1 MTRWETS
8 YHLLDQSDT
17 RLIQIATKAPL
28 TFSRAA
34 YTHFPWNLI
43 GSSWPVLSFWS
54 ADAFTLVLWPSWTFS
69 LFIHRS
75 FWKDQIRF
83 HWRISFPD
91 ICRILEFLPRDL
103 GKALSGHVITT
114 VQVETVAQCEVRC
127 FQEPNCLSYNL
138 GPYQTYEHTCELS
151 NSDRVLHPND
161 LVPRPGYTYSG
172 TEVIW

>member
-1 MTRWETS
+1 
-8 YHLLDQSDT
+8 
-17 RLIQIATKAPL
+17 
-28 TFSRAA
+28 
-34 YTHFPWNLI
+34 
-43 GSSWPVLSFWS
+43 
-54 ADAFTLVLWPSWTFS
+54 
-69 LFIHRS
+69 
-75 FWKDQIRF
+75 
-83 HWRISFPD
+83 

-172 TEVIW
+172 TEKEVTYNASLLYRTNGYRIDYNNIQFHEIMFVDEISGEKAVFTYKPDSTVVARGNYDNPLPELWQSIGVATTNYKYQLLFCN

>member
-75 FWKDQIRF
+75 FWKDQFRF

-161 LVPRPGYTYSG
+161 LVPSPGYTYSG

>member
-1 MTRWETS
+1 MWYFNRRSTSVSLETYLPSPPPPLRLHRFTSPERLWLAKNIGSLTRPIGC
-8 YHLLDQSDT
+8 QNK
-17 RLIQIATKAPL
+17 QIATKAPL

-69 LFIHRS
+69 LFIHTS

-114 VQVETVAQCEVRC
+114 V
-127 FQEPNCLSYNL
+127 
-138 GPYQTYEHTCELS
+138 
-151 NSDRVLHPND
+151 
-161 LVPRPGYTYSG
+161 
-172 TEVIW
+172 